1 MHDGLVK
8 CLALLTKMEE
18 ESRVAT
24 IEETQD
30 DVLDEPLSL
39 DAVPDAQLH
48 LVAVPCV
55 QIDNDGSK
63 PLLHGKS
70 TTEEILVAMEEI
82 LVTTEEILV
91 AAPGTQP
98 HLIVN
103 QSKPTPVEVVA
114 FRDL

>member
-1 MHDGLVK
+1 
-8 CLALLTKMEE
+8 MEE

-70 TTEEILVAMEEI
+70 TTEEILVATEET
-82 LVTTEEILV
+82 LVTV
-91 AAPGTQP
+91 PGTQP

>member
-1 MHDGLVK
+1 
-8 CLALLTKMEE
+8 MEE

-70 TTEEILVAMEEI
+70 TTEEILVATEEI
-82 LVTTEEILV
+82 LVT
-91 AAPGTQP
+91 APGTQP

>member
-70 TTEEILVAMEEI
+70 TTEEILVATEET
-82 LVTTEEILV
+82 LVTV
-91 AAPGTQP
+91 PGTQP